1 MMHFF
6 QRIPASASDDGR
18 GRLTLRSVA
27 LEDAGDYICSVVD
40 VAGTFQT
47 TARLEVDYSKSSACN
62 VDDTQCIRAV
72 HSQAQN
78 ALSESWSMDKLVS
91 ES

>member
-18 GRLTLRSVA
+18 GRLTLRGVA

-40 VAGTFQT
+40 VSGTFQT
-47 TARLEVDYSKSSACN
+47 TARLEVDYSKLSACHA
-62 VDDTQCIRAV
+62 DDRQCFRTA
-72 HSQAQN
+72 HSQA
-78 ALSESWSMDKLVS
+78 
-91 ES
+91 